1 MINNLS
7 KNKNLKII
15 CGSRTLNKEILTK
28 NLTQFFLGDFSE
40 GKIVWPKEMK
50 IDIVIHTITKQEDNE
65 KKYIKKINTDV
76 QDLAIKALKMGKKIY
91 FLSSIKFMVKQTQL
105 IVV

>member
-1 MINNLS
+1 MNILVTGSSGFIGKALINNLS

-40 GKIVWPKEMK
+40 
-50 IDIVIHTITKQEDNE
+50 EDCMAKGNE
-65 KKYIKKINTDV
+65 D
-76 QDLAIKALKMGKKIY
+76 
-91 FLSSIKFMVKQTQL
+91 
-105 IVV
+105 

>member
-1 MINNLS
+1 MNILVTGSSGFIGKALINNLS

-50 IDIVIHTITKQEDNE
+50 IDIVIHTIAKQEDNE
-65 KKYIKKINTDV
+65 KKYIKNKH
-76 QDLAIKALKMGKKIY
+76 
-91 FLSSIKFMVKQTQL
+91 
-105 IVV
+105 